1 MKVHVELRLGTKF
14 LSTITEW
21 NLTLYFQQISKDA
34 VDLPISKPDAD
45 YTIASTYPPKI
56 LLTIAPLAVK
66 VDFRF
71 CQLPISGF
79 TKEVKFTL
87 QLNPSLR
94 RMTPHTQLNQHKLL
108 SSITDCETEH
118 LSCGKFT

>member
-1 MKVHVELRLGTKF
+1 MKVRDLVQTCLAQLMNG
-14 LSTITEW
+14 
-21 NLTLYFQQISKDA
+21 TLYFQQISKDA

-45 YTIASTYPPKI
+45 YTIASTYPPKL
-56 LLTIAPLAVK
+56 LLTISPLAAK
-66 VDFRF
+66 VGFRF

-94 RMTPHTQLNQHKLL
+94 RVTPHTQLNEHKLL
-108 SSITDCETEH
+108 PSNSDCETEH
-118 LSCGKFT
+118 LSFGKFT

>member
-1 MKVHVELRLGTKF
+1 MKVHVELRLGTKL

-34 VDLPISKPDAD
+34 VDLPISKPNAD
-45 YTIASTYPPKI
+45 YKIASTYPPKI
-56 LLTIAPLAVK
+56 LLTILPLSAK

-87 QLNPSLR
+87 RLNPSLR
-94 RMTPHTQLNQHKLL
+94 RMTPHTQLNQHRLL
-108 SSITDCETEH
+108 PSITDCETEH